1 MPKMLKTIIKF
12 ICFLAIG
19 LGLIWL
25 VTHNLTEK
33 EKQDIVMAFKR
44 ANYWL
49 IIPVILVGVA
59 SHWYRAVRW
68 KLLMAPLGYKPTTLN
83 TFFAVMVGYLVNLA
97 IPRLGEVTRCG
108 IVARYEKVPVDK
120 LVGTMIAERAV
131 DLLLLI
137 LIMIGTVV
145 VQIDLVSAFFIEHV
159 VKPVQGKAD
168 KVGGIN
174 GWIILAV
181 AVVIIVL
188 IFLGI
193 RILSRSKVGLAI
205 KNMARGVWTGFLSI
219 GKMEKK
225 GWFIFYSILIWA
237 LYFTMMYLGFMCME
251 ETRNL
256 GLKAALSVLA
266 FGSVGMIV
274 TQGGIGAYQL
284 IVQETLLLYGVAYTT
299 GYAFGWIVWSAQ
311 TLLVVI
317 LGFGSLIALPI
328 YNKNP
333 VPEPNGKI

>member
-25 VTHNLTEK
+25 VTHNLTDKEK
-33 EKQDIVMAFKR
+33 EDIVMAFRR

-49 IIPVILVGVA
+49 IIPVILVGIG

-108 IVARYEKVPVDK
+108 IIARYEKVPADK

-131 DLLLLI
+131 DLILLI
-137 LIMIGTVV
+137 VIMFVTVV
-145 VQIDLVSAFFIEHV
+145 IQIDLVGSFFMDYIWIPMQEKV
-159 VKPVQGKAD
+159 GKA
-168 KVGGIN
+168 GGSM
-174 GWIILAV
+174 GWIIL
-181 AVVIIVL
+181 IILLVL
-188 IFLGI
+188 AAGAWFAYRLI
-193 RILSRSKVGLAI
+193 SRSKAGVAI
-205 KNMARGVWTGFLSI
+205 RNMIRGVWAGFLSI

-225 GWFIFYSILIWA
+225 GWFIFYSILIWV

-251 ETRNL
+251 ETSHL
-256 GLKAALSVLA
+256 GIKAALAVLA
-266 FGSVGMIV
+266 FGSIGMIA

-284 IVQETLLLYGVAYTT
+284 LVQKTLMLYGVIATT
-299 GYAFGWIVWSAQ
+299 GYAFGWIVWIAQ
-311 TLLVVI
+311 TLLVMV
-317 LGFGSLIALPI
+317 LGFASVIALPI
-328 YNKNP
+328 YNKKP
-333 VPEPNGKI
+333 HDAHQ

>member
-1 MPKMLKTIIKF
+1 MPKLLKTVIKF

-25 VTHNLTEK
+25 VTHNQTEK
-33 EKQDIVMAFKR
+33 DKQDIVEAFKR

-68 KLLMAPLGYKPTTLN
+68 KLLMVPLGYKPTTLN

-108 IVARYEKVPVDK
+108 IIARYEKVPADK

-137 LIMIGTVV
+137 LIMVATVV
-145 VQIDLVSAFFIEHV
+145 SQIELVGSFFNEYIWA
-159 VKPVQGKAD
+159 PFQQKA
-168 KVGGIN
+168 GGSKI
-174 GWIILAV
+174 WILLLILV
-181 AVVIIVL
+181 VL
-188 IFLGI
+188 IGLGALVVRLI
-193 RILSRSKVGLAI
+193 SRSKAGVTI

-225 GWFIFYSILIWA
+225 GWFIFYSILIWV
-237 LYFTMMYLGFMCME
+237 LYFTMMYLGFLCMD

-256 GLKAALSVLA
+256 GVKAAMSVLA

-284 IVQETLLLYGVAYTT
+284 LVQKTLLLYGVTATI
-299 GYAFGWIVWSAQ
+299 GYAFGWIVWIAQ
-311 TLLVVI
+311 TLLVMI

-328 YNKNP
+328 YNKASSP
-333 VPEPNGKI
+333 DK

>member
-1 MPKMLKTIIKF
+1 MPKLLKTIIKF

-25 VTHNLTEK
+25 VTHNLTQK
-33 EKQDIVMAFKR
+33 ERQDIVEAFKR

-49 IIPVILVGVA
+49 IIPVMVVGVA

-108 IVARYEKVPVDK
+108 IVARYEKVPADK

-137 LIMIGTVV
+137 LIMIGTVL
-145 VQIDLVSAFFIEHV
+145 VQIDLVSAFFNEQILIPAQQKIDKLDSTKAWLLVAGV
-159 VKPVQGKAD
+159 VVLIG
-168 KVGGIN
+168 
-174 GWIILAV
+174 
-181 AVVIIVL
+181 L

-193 RILSRSKVGLAI
+193 RLLARSKAGIAI
-205 KNMARGVWTGFLSI
+205 KNMARGVWAGFLSI
-219 GKMEKK
+219 GQMEKK
-225 GWFIFYSILIWA
+225 GWFIFYSILIWG
-237 LYFTMMYLGFMCME
+237 LYFAMMYLGFMCMD

-284 IVQETLLLYGVAYTT
+284 IVQNTLILYGVTATT
-299 GYAFGWIVWSAQ
+299 GYAFGWIVWTAQ
-311 TLLVVI
+311 TLLVMV
-317 LGFGSLIALPI
+317 LGFGSVIALPV
-328 YNKNP
+328 YNKKTD
-333 VPEPNGKI
+333 KITYE

>member
-1 MPKMLKTIIKF
+1 MPKLLKTVIKF

-25 VTHNLTEK
+25 VTKNQTEK
-33 EKQDIVMAFKR
+33 DKQDIIMSLHR

-49 IIPVILVGVA
+49 IIPVMLVGVA

-68 KLLMAPLGYKPTTLN
+68 KLLMVPIGYKPTTLN

-108 IVARYEKVPVDK
+108 IVARYEKVPADK

-137 LIMIGTVV
+137 LIMIGTVI
-145 VQIDLVSAFFIEHV
+145 VQIDLVGSFFTEH
-159 VKPVQGKAD
+159 
-168 KVGGIN
+168 
-174 GWIILAV
+174 
-181 AVVIIVL
+181 IVL
-188 IFLGI
+188 PIQEKIGKMSGAKGWLLLLALLIVIGLILVGI
-193 RILSRSKVGLAI
+193 RLLSRSKFGI
-205 KNMARGVWTGFLSI
+205 TIRNMARGVWTGFMSI

-225 GWFIFYSILIWA
+225 GWFIFYSVLIWA

-251 ETRNL
+251 ETRHL
-256 GLKAALSVLA
+256 GLKAALAVLA

-274 TQGGIGAYQL
+274 TPGGMGAYQL
-284 IVQETLLLYGVAYTT
+284 IVQKTLVLYGVLDTSA
-299 GYAFGWIVWSAQ
+299 YAFGWIVWSAQ
-311 TLLVVI
+311 TLLVMV
-317 LGFGSLIALPI
+317 LGFGSLIALPL
-328 YNKNP
+328 YNKP
-333 VPEPNGKI
+333 SPTKE

>member
-12 ICFLAIG
+12 VCFLAIG

-33 EKQDIVMAFKR
+33 EREDIVMAFKR

-68 KLLMAPLGYKPTTLN
+68 KLLMVPLGYKPTTLN

-108 IVARYEKVPVDK
+108 IVARYEKVPADK

-137 LIMIGTVV
+137 LIMLVTVL
-145 VQIDLVSAFFIEHV
+145 VQIDLVGSFFTEHV
-159 VKPVQGKAD
+159 WLPLEQ
-168 KVGGIN
+168 KVGN
-174 GWIILAV
+174 KSWVILVIAV
-181 AVVIIVL
+181 IVIGL
-188 IFLGI
+188 ILLVI
-193 RILSRSKVGLAI
+193 RLLSRSKAGIAI

-219 GKMEKK
+219 NKMEKK
-225 GWFIFYSILIWA
+225 GWFIFYSILIWV
-237 LYFTMMYLGFMCME
+237 LYFSMMYLGFMCMD
-251 ETRNL
+251 ETRYL
-256 GLKAALSVLA
+256 GVKAALAVLA
-266 FGSVGMIV
+266 FGSVGMIA

-284 IVQETLLLYGVAYTT
+284 LVQKTLLLYGVAATT
-299 GYAFGWIVWSAQ
+299 GYAFGWIVWIAQ
-311 TLLVVI
+311 TLLVMI

-333 VPEPNGKI
+333 ASVPDKV

>member
-1 MPKMLKTIIKF
+1 MPKLLKTIIKF
-12 ICFLAIG
+12 VCFLAIG
-19 LGLIWL
+19 LGLLWL
-25 VTHNLTEK
+25 VTHNMSDE
-33 EKQDIVMAFKR
+33 EKQNVITAFKH

-49 IIPVILVGVA
+49 IIPVMVVGVA

-68 KLLMAPLGYKPTTLN
+68 KLLMATFGYKPTTLN

-108 IVARYEKVPVDK
+108 IVARYEKVPADK

-137 LIMIGTVV
+137 LIMIATVL
-145 VQIDLVSAFFIEHV
+145 VQIDLVSALFTEQVLI
-159 VKPVQGKAD
+159 PVQE
-168 KVGGIN
+168 KVGAIDN
-174 GWIILAV
+174 TKAWLLLA
-181 AVVIIVL
+181 AVIIFIGL

-193 RILSRSKVGLAI
+193 RLLARSKFGLAI
-205 KNMARGVWTGFLSI
+205 KNMARGVWVGFLSI

-225 GWFIFYSILIWA
+225 GWFIFYSILIWG
-237 LYFTMMYLGFMCME
+237 LYFAMMYLGFMCMD
-251 ETRNL
+251 ETKNL

-274 TQGGIGAYQL
+274 TPGGTGAYQA
-284 IVQETLLLYGVAYTT
+284 IVQKTLVLYGVAEPI
-299 GYAFGWIVWSAQ
+299 GFAFGTIVWAAQ
-311 TLLVVI
+311 TLLVMI

-333 VPEPNGKI
+333 ASAPDKG

>member
-1 MPKMLKTIIKF
+1 MPKLLKTIIKF

-25 VTHNLTEK
+25 VTHNLTEQ

-49 IIPVILVGVA
+49 VIPVIVVGIA

-108 IVARYEKVPVDK
+108 IVARYEKVPADK

-131 DLLLLI
+131 DLISLI
-137 LIMIGTVV
+137 LIMVITVV
-145 VQIDLVSAFFIEHV
+145 IQIDLVGAFFTEHV
-159 VKPVQGKAD
+159 WLPLEKKIGNKSWVLLV
-168 KVGGIN
+168 
-174 GWIILAV
+174 IIL
-181 AVVIIVL
+181 VIIGL
-188 IFLGI
+188 ILLGI
-193 RILSRSKVGLAI
+193 RLLSRSKAGAAI
-205 KNMARGVWTGFLSI
+205 KNIVRGVWTGFLSI

-225 GWFIFYSILIWA
+225 GWFIFYSILIWV
-237 LYFTMMYLGFMCME
+237 LYFGMMYLGFMCME
-251 ETRNL
+251 ETRYL
-256 GLKAALSVLA
+256 GVKAALAVLA
-266 FGSVGMIV
+266 FGSIGMIV

-284 IVQETLLLYGVAYTT
+284 AVKETLLLYGVAGTT
-299 GYAFGWIVWSAQ
+299 GYAFGWIVWTAQ
-311 TLLVVI
+311 TLLVIIVG
-317 LGFGSLIALPI
+317 LGSLIALPI

-333 VPEPNGKI
+333 ASIPDKV

>member
-1 MPKMLKTIIKF
+1 MPKLLKTIIKF

-33 EKQDIVMAFKR
+33 DKTEIINALHR

-49 IIPVILVGVA
+49 LIPVMIVGVA

-68 KLLMAPLGYKPTTLN
+68 KLLMVPIGYRPTTLN

-108 IVARYEKVPVDK
+108 IVARYEKVPADK

-137 LIMIGTVV
+137 LIMVGTVLI
-145 VQIDLVSAFFIEHV
+145 QIDLVGAFFTEHV
-159 VKPVQGKAD
+159 ILPIQQKIGNL
-168 KVGGIN
+168 N
-174 GWIILAV
+174 GWILLLIAIL
-181 AVVIIVL
+181 VIG
-188 IFLGI
+188 LGLLGL
-193 RILSRSKVGLAI
+193 RLLSRSKFGI
-205 KNMARGVWTGFLSI
+205 TIRNMARGVWAGFISI

-237 LYFTMMYLGFMCME
+237 LYFAMMYLGFLCME
-251 ETRNL
+251 ETRYL
-256 GLKAALSVLA
+256 GVKAALAVLA
-266 FGSVGMIV
+266 FGSIGMIV

-284 IVQETLLLYGVAYTT
+284 LVQKTLMLYGVLGTT
-299 GYAFGWIVWSAQ
+299 AYAFGWVVWIAQ
-311 TLLVVI
+311 TLLVMI

-328 YNKNP
+328 YNKP
-333 VPEPNGKI
+333 AKAA

>member
-12 ICFLAIG
+12 VCFLAIG

-33 EKQDIVMAFKR
+33 EREDIVMAFKR

-68 KLLMAPLGYKPTTLN
+68 KLLMVPLGYKPTTLN

-108 IVARYEKVPVDK
+108 IVARYEKVPADK

-137 LIMIGTVV
+137 LIMLVTVL
-145 VQIDLVSAFFIEHV
+145 VQIDLVGAFFTEHV
-159 VKPVQGKAD
+159 WLPLEQ
-168 KVGGIN
+168 KVGN
-174 GWIILAV
+174 KSWVILVIAL
-181 AVVIIVL
+181 VIIGL
-188 IFLGI
+188 ILLVI
-193 RILSRSKVGLAI
+193 RLLSRSKAGIAI

-225 GWFIFYSILIWA
+225 GWFIFYSILIWV
-237 LYFTMMYLGFMCME
+237 LYFGMMYLGFMCMD
-251 ETRNL
+251 ETRYL
-256 GLKAALSVLA
+256 GVKAALAVLA
-266 FGSVGMIV
+266 FGSVGMIA

-284 IVQETLLLYGVAYTT
+284 LVQKTLLLYGVAATT
-299 GYAFGWIVWSAQ
+299 GYAFGWIVWIAQ

-317 LGFGSLIALPI
+317 LGFGSLIALSI

-333 VPEPNGKI
+333 APVPDKV